1 MQHLSKYKKLTDIEH
16 ARQRSGMYIGSTSLK
31 TANEWV
37 FNDTQNGFV
46 EKEVT
51 YSPAL
56 IKLFDEV
63 ASNAVDEHIRSGKVD
78 KIIVET
84 SSLTG
89 TISVEDNG
97 GIPVEI
103 HPEYNQYVPEMIFGE
118 LRTGS
123 NFNDDERSTIGLNGL
138 GCKLV
143 NIFSD
148 EFVVETHDG
157 KKKFLQTFRDG
168 MNTKEKPAVT
178 SSNKNLTKIT
188 FTPDYH
194 ALGCSMLDEDVYSKI
209 EKRVY
214 DLAGCNNKIKFILN
228 GKPIQFKTFSDYANL
243 YTENH
248 VDDITDDW
256 KVVVAPSFEDT
267 FTHVSFVNGVDTF
280 NGGTH
285 IDYVVNQITASIRE
299 FIKKKHKVDVKP
311 NIIKQQMMVL
321 ISCRVNAPT
330 FTSQTKEFMSLEVK
344 EYGTSYK
351 PSDKFIKKL
360 LDSDIVTKVL
370 DWVEGEK
377 RRNELAELRKL
388 NKTTQNTNF
397 LKKIV
402 KFDDA
407 TSKNRKE
414 CVLILTEGD
423 SAAAS
428 ILSARDAKTM
438 GVFPLKGKPINVRD
452 IDVKKLV
459 NNEEFSN
466 IMAIIGLKIGHKVKT
481 LDDLRFNKLYVASD
495 ADFDGQHIMG
505 LMINMFNEFWPE
517 LLPMGFIHRLNTPLV
532 IVNNDKEFFSLDDYN
547 QYKEKHKIK
556 TSKYFKGLGSFTA
569 KEFKKFLSDKKYIK
583 TITVEDAEDIDAL
596 DIAFDKSKADE
607 RKLWL
612 IS

>member
-1 MQHLSKYKKLTDIEH
+1 MSSNLNKYRKLTDIEH
-16 ARQRSGMYIGSTSLK
+16 VFKRSGMYLGSTSLK
-31 TANEWV
+31 TSIEWV
-37 FNDTQNGFV
+37 YDNGAFI
-46 EKEVT
+46 EKELT

-56 IKLFDEV
+56 VKLFDEV
-63 ASNAVDEHIRSGKVD
+63 ISNSVDEHLRSGKVN
-78 KIIVET
+78 KIIVNT
-84 SSLTG
+84 DSLTG
-89 TISVEDNG
+89 SISVEDNG
-97 GIPVEI
+97 GIPVEL
-103 HPEYNQYVPEMIFGE
+103 HPEYKQYVPEMIFGE

-123 NFNDDERSTIGLNGL
+123 NFDDSDRSTIGLNGL

-148 EFVVETHDG
+148 QFVVETHDG
-157 KKKFLQTFRDG
+157 KKKFIQTFRDG
-168 MNTKEKPAVT
+168 MTIKETPAIST
-178 SSNKNLTKIT
+178 SNNNLTRIT
-188 FTPDYH
+188 FTPNYK
-194 ALGCSMLDEDVYSKI
+194 ALNTENLDSDLLKKI

-214 DLAGCNNKIKFILN
+214 DLAGCNSGIKFVFN
-228 GKPIQFKTFSDYANL
+228 GEQIQFKSFSDYAAL
-243 YTENH
+243 YTSNI
-248 VDDITDDW
+248 VSDSNDDW
-256 KVVVAPSFEDT
+256 NVIISPSLNDT

-285 IDYVVNQITASIRE
+285 IDYVVNQITSSIRE

-311 NIIKQQMMVL
+311 NIIKQQMMVF
-321 ISCRVNAPT
+321 INCKVNAPT

-344 EYGTSYK
+344 DYGTSYK

-388 NKTTQNTNF
+388 NKTTQNNNF

-407 TSKNRKE
+407 SSKNRKE
-414 CVLILTEGD
+414 CIIILTEGD

-452 IDVKKLV
+452 IDIKKLV

-466 IMAIIGLKIGHKVKT
+466 IMAIVGLKIGHKVKS
-481 LDDLRFNKLYVASD
+481 LDDLRFGKMYVASD
-495 ADFDGQHIMG
+495 QDGDGIHIYS
-505 LMINMFNEFWPE
+505 LIINMFVEFWPE
-517 LLPMGFIHRLNTPLV
+517 LIELGFINRLSTPL
-532 IVNNDKEFFSLDDYN
+532 IIADGKEFFSVGEFN
-547 QYKEKHKIK
+547 KYKENNKVK
-556 TSKYFKGLGSFTA
+556 TSKYFKGLGSFSA
-569 KEFKKFLSDKKYIK
+569 KEFKKFLTNDSYVKKL
-583 TITVEDAEDIDAL
+583 TVLDQEDFDAL
-596 DIAFDKSKADE
+596 NVAFDKSKADE
-607 RKLWL
+607 RKEWL